1 MFEHVPELLRRLR
14 LNAHWSQQELAARSG
29 VSVSQL
35 SRIEN
40 GQQTLQ
46 LDTLGRLL
54 EALNLTL
61 ADFTRHYEAFER
73 RLTGGAPEE
82 AADDVESI
90 RRTARAVVR
99 TFEPLLEALPPD
111 ATGTQIELP
120 RHWIYILPKPRL
132 DAGGAAGE

>member
-14 LNAHWSQQELAARSG
+14 LQAGLSQQDLAERSG

-35 SRIEN
+35 SRAEN

-54 EALNLTL
+54 DALALTL
-61 ADFTRHYEAFER
+61 TDFAGRYEELEH
-73 RLTGGAPEE
+73 RLAGGSPEE
-82 AADDVESI
+82 AADAADA
-90 RRTARAVVR
+90 RKTAQAVVR